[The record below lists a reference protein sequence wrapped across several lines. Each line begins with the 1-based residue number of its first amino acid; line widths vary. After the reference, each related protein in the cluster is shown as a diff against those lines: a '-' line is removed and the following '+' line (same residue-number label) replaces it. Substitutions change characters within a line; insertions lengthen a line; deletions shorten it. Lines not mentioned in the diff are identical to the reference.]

1 MKGRNHGEKHPEE
14 NVAYESQTENNSR
27 IHILIQYNQTET
39 QTPQCHAATGRKECR
54 VTQPQDE
61 TATADSS
68 RPDSPHSVES
78 KVRTSESQDMA
89 LGSQGLPFGNWE
101 KVLCQW
107 RESLPEKVG
116 RSGVNAGVSV

>member
-1 MKGRNHGEKHPEE
+1 MPCNHREE
-14 NVAYESQTENNSR
+14 
-27 IHILIQYNQTET
+27 
-39 QTPQCHAATGRKECR
+39 ECR

-61 TATADSS
+61 AATAASS
-68 RPDSPHSVES
+68 RPDSRHTVES
-78 KVRTSESQDMA
+78 KVRTSESQDKA

-101 KVLCQW
+101 KALCQW